1 MEQRKSYSGGQYDK
15 SYATKVTIILG
26 SLMLLTGYIEAMLTP
41 SLLSMAKDF
50 TVTYSQIAL
59 VLSLY
64 VVGGVALTPVFGK
77 LGDIY
82 GKKRMLSIVLVIYL
96 IAAVSTS
103 ISANYEVLLLSRTIQ
118 GIGLAIFPLGSA
130 LAREEFPREII
141 PKVQAIF
148 GSLFGASFAIG
159 LPIGSYVSN
168 SLGWRY
174 TYYTAIPFL
183 IVAIIFAI
191 LTIRESRYKRQN
203 ATVDYAGAILLA
215 AFLAILVLFVSEGSS
230 WGWPSLGSITNLFSG
245 SISSSEVTSLL
256 IILDFVLL
264 LPLIRNER
272 RLLMNKKEPIFNFRL
287 LTNRNVVLAYVVGLI
302 AEFALFLA
310 TITLT
315 YRLEYPVPAGFG
327 KDIFVAGITVTPFA
341 IGSILGGIMASTL
354 INKAGAKPMTIAG
367 TIVAALGFLL
377 EATIPGYTLL
387 WMYSIICGIGVVMIL
402 GTLFNFVIF
411 SVEPKDMG
419 MATAM
424 EGTFFNVGSS
434 IGSPVA
440 AAVLTTFTT
449 TYIIGSFPLKLA
461 SHAAFSLVFILA
473 AIALVISGMLVLLTK
488 EVLMTGRQKGVK
500 NEY

>member
-1 MEQRKSYSGGQYDK
+1 MEQKKNYSGGQYDRN
-15 SYATKVTIILG
+15 YATNVTIILG

-50 TVTYSQIAL
+50 NVTYSQVAL

-77 LGDIY
+77 LGDLY
-82 GKKRMLSIVLVIYL
+82 GKKKILSIVLVIYL

-103 ISANYEVLLLSRTIQ
+103 ISANYEVLLLSRAIQ

-130 LAREEFPREII
+130 LAREEFPGEII

-191 LTIRESRYKRQN
+191 LTIKESRYKRQN
-203 ATVDYAGAILLA
+203 VTVDYAGATLLA
-215 AFLAILVLFVSEGSS
+215 AVLAMFVLFVSEGSS
-230 WGWPSLGSITNLFSG
+230 LGWPSLGSIMRLISG
-245 SISSSEVTSLL
+245 SISTSELTSLL
-256 IILDFVLL
+256 IILDLVLL
-264 LPLIRNER
+264 FPLVLHER
-272 RLLMNKKEPIFNFRL
+272 HQLGNKREPIFSLKL
-287 LTNRNVVLAYVVGLI
+287 LTNRNVILAYVVGLI

-315 YRLEYPVPAGFG
+315 YRLEYPMPAGFG
-327 KDIFVAGITVTPFA
+327 KNIFVAGITVTPFA
-341 IGSILGGIMASTL
+341 IGSILGGVMASTL
-354 INKAGAKPMTIAG
+354 INKTGAKLMTVAG
-367 TIVAALGFLL
+367 TIVAATGFLL

-387 WMYSIICGIGVVMIL
+387 WVYSIVCGVGVVMIL
-402 GTLFNFVIF
+402 GTLSNFVIF
-411 SVEPKDMG
+411 SVDPGDMG
-419 MATAM
+419 MATGM
-424 EGTFFNVGSS
+424 QGTFYNVGSS

-440 AAVLTTFTT
+440 AAILTTFTT
-449 TYIIGSFPLKLA
+449 TYFIGSFPLKLA
-461 SHAAFSLVFILA
+461 SPAAFSLVFILA
-473 AIALVISGMLVLLTK
+473 AIALLISGLLALFTK
-488 EVLMTGRQKGVK
+488 EVLTTRRREGVK
-500 NEY
+500 NEC

>member
-1 MEQRKSYSGGQYDK
+1 MEREKSYSGGQYDR

-50 TVTYSQIAL
+50 KVTYSQIAL

-82 GKKRMLSIVLVIYL
+82 GKKKMLSVVLVIYS
-96 IAAVSTS
+96 IAAIFTS
-103 ISANYEVLLLSRTIQ
+103 ISGNYEVLFLSRTIQ

-168 SLGWRY
+168 SFGWRY

-191 LTIRESRYKRQN
+191 IAIKESTYKRAN

-215 AFLAILVLFVSEGSS
+215 AFLSIFVLFVSEGSS
-230 WGWPSLGSITNLFSG
+230 WGWPSLGSIMNLLTG
-245 SISSSEVTSLL
+245 SIGLSEVTSFL

-264 LPLIRNER
+264 LPLTLHER
-272 RLLMNKKEPIFNFRL
+272 HLLRKQKEPIFNFKL
-287 LTNRNVVLAYVVGLI
+287 LTNRNVVVAYLVGLI

-327 KDIFVAGITVTPFA
+327 KDIFEAGITVTPFA
-341 IGSILGGIMASTL
+341 IGSILGGVMASTL
-354 INKAGAKPMTIAG
+354 INKTGAKPMTIAG
-367 TIVAALGFLL
+367 TIVAASGFLL
-377 EATIPGYTLL
+377 EATMPGYTLL
-387 WMYSIICGIGVVMIL
+387 WVYSIVCGIGVVMIL

-411 SVEPKDMG
+411 SVDPREMG
-419 MATAM
+419 MATGM
-424 EGTFFNVGSS
+424 QGTFNNVGSS

-440 AAVLTTFTT
+440 AAILTTFTA
-449 TYIIGSFPLKLA
+449 TYFVGSFPVKLA
-461 SHAAFSLVFILA
+461 SQEAFSIVFILSA
-473 AIALVISGMLVLLTK
+473 FASVISGILVLLTK
-488 EVLMTGRQKGVK
+488 EVLTTRKRKEV
-500 NEY
+500 

>member
-1 MEQRKSYSGGQYDK
+1 MEQMKSYSGGQYDK

-50 TVTYSQIAL
+50 NVTYSQIAL

-82 GKKRMLSIVLVIYL
+82 GKKRMLSVVLVIYL
-96 IAAVSTS
+96 IAAISTS
-103 ISANYEVLLLSRTIQ
+103 ISANYEVLFLSRTIQ

-183 IVAIIFAI
+183 IVAIIFAMFI
-191 LTIRESRYKRQN
+191 IKESRYKRPN
-203 ATVDYAGAILLA
+203 ATVDYTGALLLA
-215 AFLAILVLFVSEGSS
+215 AVLSIFVLFVSEGSS
-230 WGWPSLGSITNLFSG
+230 LGWPSLR
-245 SISSSEVTSLL
+245 SISKFFFLHISLSDLTSLL
-256 IILDFVLL
+256 IILDFVLPF
-264 LPLIRNER
+264 PLVLHER
-272 RLLMNKKEPIFNFRL
+272 RLLRNQKEPIFNFKL
-287 LTNRNVVLAYVVGLI
+287 LANRNVVLAYVVGLI

-327 KDIFVAGITVTPFA
+327 KDIFISGITLTPFA
-341 IGSILGGIMASTL
+341 IGSILGGIMAATL
-354 INKAGAKPMTIAG
+354 INKTGAKPMTIAG

-377 EATIPGYTLL
+377 EATMPGYTLL
-387 WMYSIICGIGVVMIL
+387 WVYSIVCGIGVVMIL
-402 GTLFNFVIF
+402 STLFNFVIF
-411 SVEPKDMG
+411 SVDPKEMG
-419 MATAM
+419 MATGMQA
-424 EGTFFNVGSS
+424 TFNNVGSS

-440 AAVLTTFTT
+440 AAILTTFTT
-449 TYIIGSFPLKLA
+449 TYYIGSFPLKLA
-461 SHAAFSLVFILA
+461 SHAAFTLVFILA

-488 EVLMTGRQKGVK
+488 EVLTTGRQGDVK
-500 NEY
+500 NEH

>member
-1 MEQRKSYSGGQYDK
+1 MEQKKSYSGGQYDR

-41 SLLSMAKDF
+41 SLLSMANDF
-50 TVTYSQIAL
+50 RVTYSQIAL

-77 LGDIY
+77 LGDLH

-96 IAAVSTS
+96 ISVVSTS
-103 ISANYEVLLLSRTIQ
+103 VSANYEVLLLSRTIQ

-159 LPIGSYVSN
+159 LPIGSYISN

-174 TYYTAIPFL
+174 TYYTAMPLL

-191 LTIRESRYKRQN
+191 LTIKESRYKRPN
-203 ATVDYAGAILLA
+203 VTVDYAGAVLLA
-215 AFLAILVLFVSEGSS
+215 AVLSIFVLFVSEGSS
-230 WGWPSLGSITNLFSG
+230 WGWPSFDSITKLFSG
-245 SISSSEVTSLL
+245 SMSSSELTSLL
-256 IILDFVLL
+256 IIFDLFLLFSLVLH
-264 LPLIRNER
+264 ER
-272 RLLMNKKEPIFNFRL
+272 RQLRNQKEPIFRFKL
-287 LTNRNVVLAYVVGLI
+287 LTNRNVILAYVMGLI
-302 AEFALFLA
+302 AQFALFLA

-327 KDIFVAGITVTPFA
+327 ENIFVAGITVTPFA
-341 IGSILGGIMASTL
+341 IGAILGGILASAL
-354 INKAGAKPMTIAG
+354 INKTGAKPMTIVG
-367 TIVAALGFLL
+367 TVVAASGFLL
-377 EATIPGYTLL
+377 EATVPGYTLL
-387 WMYSIICGIGVVMIL
+387 WIFSIVCGVGVVMIL
-402 GTLFNFVIF
+402 GTLSNFVIF
-411 SVEPKDMG
+411 SVNPRDMG
-419 MATAM
+419 MATGM
-424 EGTFFNVGSS
+424 QGTFYNIGSS

-440 AAVLTTFTT
+440 AAILTTFTI
-449 TYIIGSFPLKLA
+449 TYVEGSFSLRLP
-461 SHAAFSLVFILA
+461 SHTAFSYVFVLA
-473 AIALVISGMLVLLTK
+473 AIALLVTGMLALLTN
-488 EVLMTGRQKGVK
+488 EVLSIRRQEGVK

>member
-1 MEQRKSYSGGQYDK
+1 MEQMKSYSGGQYDK

-82 GKKRMLSIVLVIYL
+82 GKKRMLSVVLVIYL
-96 IAAVSTS
+96 IAAIFTS

-183 IVAIIFAI
+183 IVAIIFAMFI
-191 LTIRESRYKRQN
+191 IKESRYKRQN
-203 ATVDYAGAILLA
+203 VKVDYAGAVLLA
-215 AFLAILVLFVSEGSS
+215 AVLATFVLFVSEGSS
-230 WGWPSLGSITNLFSG
+230 LGWPSLGSIMKLFSG
-245 SISSSEVTSLL
+245 SISLSDLTSLL

-264 LPLIRNER
+264 FPLILQEKSLLRNQ
-272 RLLMNKKEPIFNFRL
+272 KEPIFNFRL

-327 KDIFVAGITVTPFA
+327 KDIFISGITLTPFA

-354 INKAGAKPMTIAG
+354 INKTGAKPMTIAG
-367 TIVAALGFLL
+367 TIVAAVGFLL
-377 EATIPGYTLL
+377 EATIPSYTLL
-387 WMYSIICGIGVVMIL
+387 WVYSIVCGIGVVMIL

-411 SVEPKDMG
+411 SVDPREMG
-419 MATAM
+419 MATGM
-424 EGTFFNVGSS
+424 QGTFNNVGSS

-440 AAVLTTFTT
+440 AAILTTFTA
-449 TYIIGSFPLKLA
+449 TYYIGSFPLKLA

-473 AIALVISGMLVLLTK
+473 AIALVISGMLVLLAK
-488 EVLMTGRQKGVK
+488 EVLTTGRRGDVK
-500 NEY
+500 NEH